1 MNKKLE
7 SIKPYIK
14 FYLQHAI
21 GQPVKDIDVDTICN
35 NSKMISVTNVGEGYA
50 LVSETRLIKKS
61 EFDIGNYGGEE

>member
-21 GQPVKDIDVDTICN
+21 GQPLEDTDIDAICN
-35 NSKMISVTNVGEGYA
+35 GEKMISVANMGKGYI
-50 LVSETRLIKKS
+50 LVSETRLVKRS
-61 EFDIGNYGGEE
+61 ELHGDEE